1 MGMKRFVALFLA
13 CAIAMGAL
21 SLTATAETG
30 HYEDNALQMED
41 MKREMIDVSKVEVLE
56 ESSIRATGSLNS
68 DIPAN
73 TLAVSD
79 IKFSLEVGE
88 TVTINCSYSP
98 ASANMDFGV
107 IAPDGYFYSLNVK
120 GGSINQSIR
129 VSQSG
134 SYAVAVRNNSSHI
147 CVSQEN
153 CFEQYCQIC

>member
-88 TVTINCSYSP
+88 TVTI
-98 ASANMDFGV
+98 
-107 IAPDGYFYSLNVK
+107 
-120 GGSINQSIR
+120 
-129 VSQSG
+129 
-134 SYAVAVRNNSSHI
+134 
-147 CVSQEN
+147 
-153 CFEQYCQIC
+153 

>member
-1 MGMKRFVALFLA
+1 MCSMRIKKFLAVFLA
-13 CAIAMGAL
+13 CAITMGAL
-21 SLTATAETG
+21 SLTASADTG
-30 HYEDNALQMED
+30 HSDDILRMED

-56 ESSIRATGSLNS
+56 ESSMRATGSINS

-73 TLAVSD
+73 TLGVSD

-98 ASANMDFGV
+98 AFANMDFGV

-134 SYAVAVRNNSSHI
+134 SYAVAVRNNSSHTVTVVGFI
-147 CVSQEN
+147 T
-153 CFEQYCQIC
+153 Y